1 MSLLKVDNIV
11 KSYGN
16 HKVLKGITFQINE
29 PNILALVGPNGSG
42 KTTLLNVMTNLLK
55 ADSGTVELLGMKNS
69 DPNVFK
75 KVAYLKDNTV
85 LYPYLSGYDHLKY
98 IQSMQKLPKERI
110 DEVVNQ
116 IGISEYVRNKTSTYS
131 LGMKQHLLIA
141 MSIMNHPEVLLLD
154 EPLTGLDPT
163 SVMDV
168 RLLLNTLSKKGVT
181 ILLSS
186 HSLSEIDFITSNI
199 LFLKDGEVIEED
211 ISEYQKT
218 RYQLKVAT
226 NDLERVIPLTNTH
239 KHLLMEENYL
249 IYTSSEPNL
258 QWLIN
263 TLQEHNIVVEDMSK
277 RVVGAQERYEAIF
290 KEIEV

>member
-29 PNILALVGPNGSG
+29 PNLLALVGPNGSG

>member
-16 HKVLKGITFQINE
+16 HKVLKGITFEINE

>member
-1 MSLLKVDNIV
+1 
-11 KSYGN
+11 
-16 HKVLKGITFQINE
+16 
-29 PNILALVGPNGSG
+29 
-42 KTTLLNVMTNLLK
+42 
-55 ADSGTVELLGMKNS
+55 
-69 DPNVFK
+69 
-75 KVAYLKDNTV
+75 
-85 LYPYLSGYDHLKY
+85 
-98 IQSMQKLPKERI
+98 MQKLLKERI

-199 LFLKDGEVIEED
+199 LFLKDGEAYSINGLQGGLREIKDDQEKGITSLSSNLMVLNNYTQQWEKLSD
-211 ISEYQKT
+211 IPFE
-218 RYQLKVAT
+218 
-226 NDLERVIPLTNTH
+226 
-239 KHLLMEENYL
+239 
-249 IYTSSEPNL
+249 
-258 QWLIN
+258 
-263 TLQEHNIVVEDMSK
+263 
-277 RVVGAQERYEAIF
+277 
-290 KEIEV
+290 